1 MSDLPKYA
9 LELKN
14 RQFSRSGPQ
23 NFVPIR
29 FSDDAGNEQFNDF
42 DNRGFSNDPNDI
54 ISGNTYENSSKESTE
69 ADKLR
74 EIISDL
80 EDQIARLQNDGIETE
95 ELEQQIDKERSN
107 VSELS
112 QKVDE
117 SNNKIENIS
126 QKIDESNNKT
136 ANLSQKMGN
145 IESKVNET
153 FTKSDE
159 NSREIGDIKEK
170 VELIKRKNSEISTK
184 INEGNQ
190 NLTQKIEETNN
201 KIKNLSQKDFEMI
214 KIFVNANNGQFNG
227 IIRQLTNECGGNV
240 SDKGIVNVTVSS
252 TCWGNPRDVVN
263 LENTGL
269 FGTNNKQD
277 SWIKYDFKNKKVS
290 PVCYLIRSCNGG
302 KNWCHPKS
310 WVVEGS
316 NTDSNDWKVLDSRTD
331 CMSLNNPSAVQC
343 FAIQQSSDFYRF
355 LRIRQT
361 DKNWYGNY
369 YFTMSALEYFG
380 FIQ

>member
-1 MSDLPKYA
+1 
-9 LELKN
+9 
-14 RQFSRSGPQ
+14 
-23 NFVPIR
+23 
-29 FSDDAGNEQFNDF
+29 
-42 DNRGFSNDPNDI
+42 
-54 ISGNTYENSSKESTE
+54 
-69 ADKLR
+69 
-74 EIISDL
+74 
-80 EDQIARLQNDGIETE
+80 
-95 ELEQQIDKERSN
+95 
-107 VSELS
+107 
-112 QKVDE
+112 
-117 SNNKIENIS
+117 
-126 QKIDESNNKT
+126 
-136 ANLSQKMGN
+136 MGN

-153 FTKSDE
+153 FAKSDE
-159 NSREIGDIKEK
+159 NSREFNDIKEK

-240 SDKGIVNVTVSS
+240 SDKGIVNVTMSS
-252 TCWGNPRDVVN
+252 NNWGNPRDVVN

-269 FGTNNKQD
+269 FYTTNIQD

-290 PVCYLIRSCNGG
+290 PVCYLIRSVNYD
-302 KNWCHPKS
+302 KDWHHPRS

-361 DKNWYGNY
+361 DKNWRGDY
-369 YFTMSALEYFG
+369 YFAMSTLEYFG